1 MSGEAL
7 QARIYECGYNMST
20 FARAM
25 DVTPS
30 AVHKWVRN
38 GYPTGRH
45 LKRVLEL
52 LHPDLETAGRDERL
66 EAVEQE
72 LSLLRDQVADV
83 ARLLAQLVRQQT
95 DGAGADSATPTEQA
109 RLRSRP

>member
-1 MSGEAL
+1 MTGEAL

-45 LKRVLEL
+45 LARVLEL
-52 LHPDLETAGRDERL
+52 LHPDMQPGSRDERL
-66 EAVEQE
+66 EAVEHE
-72 LSLLRDQVADV
+72 LSQLRDQVADV
-83 ARLLAQLVRQQT
+83 ARLLEQLVRQQT
-95 DGAGADSATPTEQA
+95 DAAGAGSANPVEQA
-109 RLRSRP
+109 RPRSRP